1 MIERP
6 VRSDS
11 ADELTPKLLDLLVE
25 VRKMAREAKQYQLSD
40 RIRDDLSQLGVTLED
55 RKDATAWRIE

>member
-1 MIERP
+1 
-6 VRSDS
+6 
-11 ADELTPKLLDLLVE
+11 
-25 VRKMAREAKQYQLSD
+25 MAREARQYQLSD